1 MIEATIL
8 HRKLDEVRE
17 HLREC
22 LRRRLAARL
31 FLIFGLAAGGLALCV
46 PLLGREVRLF
56 APALLVL
63 FALSALILN
72 LWIKRR
78 RWSDIEVARMI
89 ERRHPDLNALLLTA
103 IEHLEPGA
111 ELPEFFQKRLLAEA
125 ASKGAVQ
132 AWPTT
137 VTSRAMRRATTGF
150 VLAALLCASAW
161 VWLLSIMPRSFAP
174 EIAAL
179 EKVVPVEKEPEPDPK
194 IEITVSPGDTEIEQ
208 GSRLIV
214 EAKMQPAVP
223 ESATLILTDLEG
235 KELDR
240 VPMRLTV
247 DGDTFGGLL
256 TRVKQDALYR
266 VEAGEAVS
274 KTHKITTFVYP
285 ALVRADVKITP
296 PAYSGLPA
304 KEIKNT
310 MKATVL
316 EGGEIEFTLTVNKPV
331 KDAELFG
338 QDKTVLALKPKAN
351 EPTVLTA
358 VMKPEKSQKWRLHL
372 VDEQERANKNPPWF
386 TVTVQTNQLAKIEV
400 VFPKRDIQV
409 SAIQE
414 LPVEA
419 KVSDD
424 IGVTRSGVSF
434 SISGDQKDVLFQ
446 HGTTAPAKKQEVKA
460 LLTLE
465 NENAEPRQLVSYF
478 FWAEDQGPRGE
489 VRRAMSDMFF
499 ADVRHFEDIFREREA
514 PPSMPGEPGQQSQ
527 SDKLLELQ
535 KQVVNATWRVIRDTN
550 AGKSMDAAAPDV
562 DVVHQSQGITLD
574 KTKEAMEEAED
585 AEVKLALTEAW
596 KSMKDS
602 LDPLQQAAEEKK
614 RTALNQALGFEQ
626 SALEWL
632 HRASSR
638 EHLIM
643 RQNQPRQ
650 PGQGQRPNENQLS
663 SLELKQE
670 EQRYEEEKMA
680 AEEQSAEQQEN
691 LQVLNRL
698 KELARRQEA
707 LAEKMKELENQIA
720 QAKTE
725 EEREELEN
733 QLKRL
738 QQEQEQ
744 LLSDL
749 DDLKERME
757 KPENASSMAEA
768 REQLD
773 QVREQVMD
781 SSEKLR
787 EQQLADAANSATRAQ
802 RELEQMQE
810 DFKQKTAKR
819 FGEEMRQLR
828 QQAKEVAEQ
837 QQQISEALE
846 NQKTPNPGESA
857 STLEKMLDGSQV
869 ARKIEEQSGKVSEL
883 LENMRRISEQAE
895 GNNPLLHRRLYE
907 SVRDAQTSGLEENL
921 EEARLQSRYGQR
933 AEAQDAERKAATSVE
948 KLQQGVEK
956 AAESVLGSETDALRM
971 ARSELDKLIKEAES
985 EAGQAAGASDSPP
998 QAQDASAPQQTAQ
1011 AGQKPGE
1018 MEGGEKSETGSA
1030 IGTDAPPSQTAQ
1042 RGDEP
1047 DPKGQVRGPGQPS
1060 EDGEEK
1066 QPGRGQQTAQA
1077 GQQPGEQSEGQ
1088 GQQPGGERPASKGE
1102 PKSAQAGSQPGDENQ
1117 PGQQGQG
1124 QQSGQTAQGQPS
1136 QGGQPSQTAQSSQSE
1151 SSQPGQSG
1159 QNRPTQ
1165 QPRQTTQAGSEQNRA
1180 GGGGGGGDRGGF
1192 FFEEAEEQPRQGPI
1206 TGEDYDRWSDRLRNV
1221 EEMLS
1226 QPELR
1231 NEAAR
1236 VLDNARAMRIDHER
1250 NDAPPQVDHLAMR
1263 IIEPLV
1269 ELRDRVAEELA
1280 KRETGNNTVPVDRD
1294 PVPPAFRDLVRRY
1307 YKELGGGE

>member
-8 HRKLDEVRE
+8 QRKLDEVRE

-22 LRRRLAARL
+22 LRRRVMARML
-31 FLIFGLAAGGLALCV
+31 LVYGVIAVALV
-46 PLLGREVRLF
+46 F
-56 APALLVL
+56 AVPALGPDGRFLAPLVML
-63 FALSALILN
+63 AMALTFFTLN
-72 LWIKRR
+72 FWVKRR
-78 RWSDIEVARMI
+78 RWPDIEVARMI
-89 ERRHPDLNALLLTA
+89 EHRHPDLNALLLTA
-103 IEHLEPGA
+103 IEHLEPGT

-132 AWPTT
+132 AWPAT
-137 VTSRAMRRATTGF
+137 VTSRSMRRATAGF
-150 VLAALLCASAW
+150 VLAALVCASAW
-161 VWLLSIMPRSFAP
+161 VWLLAMLPRSIFP
-174 EIAAL
+174 ELAAV
-179 EKVVPVEKEPEPDPK
+179 EKVVPIEKEPQPDPK
-194 IEITVSPGDTEIEQ
+194 IEIIVSPGDTEIEL

-214 EAKMQPAVP
+214 EAKMQPVVP
-223 ESATLILTDLEG
+223 DGATLILTDLEG
-235 KELDR
+235 GELDR

-247 DGDTFGGLL
+247 DGDTFGGML

-316 EGGEIEFTLTVNKPV
+316 EGGGIEFTLTVNKPI

-338 QDKTVLALKPKAN
+338 QDKTVLPLKAKAG

-434 SISGDQKDVLFQ
+434 SIAGDSKEVLFE
-446 HGTTAPAKKQEVKA
+446 HGTTAPAKKQEVKT
-460 LLTLE
+460 LLSLE

-550 AGKSMDAAAPDV
+550 AGKSMDAAALDV
-562 DVVHQSQGITLD
+562 DVVHESQGITLD
-574 KTKEAMEEAED
+574 KTKEAMEETED

-596 KSMKDS
+596 KSMKDA

-680 AEEQSAEQQEN
+680 AEERSAEQQEN

-781 SSEKLR
+781 SAEKLR

-828 QQAKEVAEQ
+828 QQAREVAEQ
-837 QQQISEALE
+837 QKQISEALE
-846 NQKTPNPGESA
+846 NQKTPDPGQST

-933 AEAQDAERKAATSVE
+933 AEAQDAERKAASAVE
-948 KLQQGVEK
+948 KLQQGVDK

-971 ARSELDKLIKEAES
+971 ARAELDKLIQEAEG

-998 QAQDASAPQQTAQ
+998 QAQNASAPQQTAQ

-1018 MEGGEKSETGSA
+1018 MEGGEKSGTESA
-1030 IGTDAPPSQTAQ
+1030 TGTDAPPSQTGA
-1042 RGDEP
+1042 ES
-1047 DPKGQVRGPGQPS
+1047 DPKGQARGPGQPS

-1066 QPGRGQQTAQA
+1066 QPGRGQQTAQS

-1117 PGQQGQG
+1117 PGQ
-1124 QQSGQTAQGQPS
+1124 TAQGQPS
-1136 QGGQPSQTAQSSQSE
+1136 QGGQPGQTAQSGQSE

-1159 QNRPTQ
+1159 QNRSTSPPQ
-1165 QPRQTTQAGSEQNRA
+1165 QLRQTTQAGAETNRA
-1180 GGGGGGGDRGGF
+1180 GGGGGGADRGGF
-1192 FFEEAEEQPRQGPI
+1192 FFEEAGEQPRQGPI
-1206 TGEDYDRWSDRLRNV
+1206 TGEGYDRWSDRLRNV
-1221 EEMLS
+1221 EELLS

-1236 VLDNARAMRIDHER
+1236 VLDDARAMRIEHER

-1269 ELRDRVAEELA
+1269 ELRDRVAEEIA
-1280 KRETGNNTVPVDRD
+1280 KREAGNNTVPVDRD

-1307 YKELGGGE
+1307 YKELGGGQ

>member
-8 HRKLDEVRE
+8 QRKLDEVRE

-22 LRRRLAARL
+22 LRRRVMARML
-31 FLIFGLAAGGLALCV
+31 LVYGVIAVALV
-46 PLLGREVRLF
+46 F
-56 APALLVL
+56 AVPALGPDGRFLAPLVML
-63 FALSALILN
+63 GMALTFFTLN
-72 LWIKRR
+72 FWVKRR

-111 ELPEFFQKRLLAEA
+111 ELSEFFQKRLLAEA

-132 AWPTT
+132 AWPAT
-137 VTSRAMRRATTGF
+137 VTSRSMRGATAGF
-150 VLAALLCASAW
+150 VVSALLCASAW
-161 VWLLSIMPRSFAP
+161 VWLLALLPRSFSP
-174 EIAAL
+174 EIAAV
-179 EKVVPVEKEPEPDPK
+179 EKVGPIEKEPEPDPK
-194 IEITVSPGDTEIEQ
+194 IEITVSPGDTEIEL

-214 EAKMQPAVP
+214 EAKMQPVVP
-223 ESATLILTDLEG
+223 DSATLILTDLEG
-235 KELDR
+235 AELDR

-247 DGDTFGGLL
+247 DGDAFGGLL

-316 EGGEIEFTLTVNKPV
+316 EGGEIEFTVTVNKPV

-338 QDKTVLALKPKAN
+338 QDKTVLPLKAKAG

-434 SISGDQKDVLFQ
+434 SIAGDHKEVLFQ
-446 HGTTAPAKKQEVKA
+446 HATTAPAKKQDVKT

-465 NENAEPRQLVSYF
+465 NENAAPRQLVSYF
-478 FWAEDQGPRGE
+478 FWAEDQGPQGE

-527 SDKLLELQ
+527 SDKLLDLQ

-562 DVVHQSQGITLD
+562 DVVHESQGITLD

-596 KSMKDS
+596 KSMKDA

-757 KPENASSMAEA
+757 KPENASNMAEA

-781 SSEKLR
+781 SAEKLR

-810 DFKQKTAKR
+810 DFKQKTARR
-819 FGEEMRQLR
+819 FTEEMRQLR
-828 QQAKEVAEQ
+828 QQAREVAEQ
-837 QQQISEALE
+837 QKQISESLE
-846 NQKTPNPGESA
+846 NQKTPDPGQST

-869 ARKIEEQSGKVSEL
+869 ARKIEEQSGKVGEL

-933 AEAQDAERKAATSVE
+933 AGAQDAERKAAAAVE
-948 KLQQGVEK
+948 KLQQGVDK

-985 EAGQAAGASDSPP
+985 EAGQAGRTDPSD
-998 QAQDASAPQQTAQ
+998 QTDQTAQ
-1011 AGQKPGE
+1011 RGQSGE
-1018 MEGGEKSETGSA
+1018 EDQPQGQRGQGSQ
-1030 IGTDAPPSQTAQ
+1030 PSQTAQ
-1042 RGDEP
+1042 S
-1047 DPKGQVRGPGQPS
+1047 GQP
-1060 EDGEEK
+1060 GEEG
-1066 QPGRGQQTAQA
+1066 QPQGQRGQGVQPSQTAQS
-1077 GQQPGEQSEGQ
+1077 GQPGEEGQ
-1088 GQQPGGERPASKGE
+1088 P
-1102 PKSAQAGSQPGDENQ
+1102 
-1117 PGQQGQG
+1117 QGQRG
-1124 QQSGQTAQGQPS
+1124 QSGQS
-1136 QGGQPSQTAQSSQSE
+1136 GQPSQTAQGGQGTQSGPGQE
-1151 SSQPGQSG
+1151 PGQSDAAG
-1159 QNRPTQ
+1159 QRGAAGPS
-1165 QPRQTTQAGSEQNRA
+1165 RQTAQSGSERNRA
-1180 GGGGGGGDRGGF
+1180 GGGGGGGDRGGPL
-1192 FFEEAEEQPRQGPI
+1192 FFEEADEQPRQGPI
-1206 TGEDYDRWSDRLRNV
+1206 TGEGYDRWSDRLRNV
-1221 EEMLS
+1221 EELLS

-1269 ELRDRVAEELA
+1269 ELRDRVAEELSR
-1280 KRETGNNTVPVDRD
+1280 REAGNNTVPVDRD

-1307 YKELGGGE
+1307 YKELGSGE

>member
-31 FLIFGLAAGGLALCV
+31 FLFFGLAAGGLTLCI

-63 FALSALILN
+63 FSFSALILN

-78 RWSDIEVARMI
+78 RWSDLEVARMI
-89 ERRHPDLNALLLTA
+89 EQRHPDLNALLITA
-103 IEHLEPGA
+103 VEHLEPGA
-111 ELPEFFQKRLLAEA
+111 ELPEFFQKRLLTEA

-137 VTSRAMRRATTGF
+137 VTSRALRRATVAF

-161 VWLLSIMPRSFAP
+161 VWLLALLPRSFTP
-174 EIAAL
+174 EMAVSEKAL
-179 EKVVPVEKEPEPDPK
+179 PVEKMPESAPK

-214 EAKMQPAVP
+214 EAKMQPVVP
-223 ESATLILTDLEG
+223 DSATLILSDLEG

-247 DGDTFGGLL
+247 DGDAFGGLL

-274 KTHKITTFVYP
+274 KTHKISTFVYP

-338 QDKTVLALKPKAN
+338 QDKTSLPFKPKAG

-424 IGVTRSGVSF
+424 IGVTRSGVLF
-434 SISGDQKDVLFQ
+434 SIAGDSKEVLFQ
-446 HGTTAPAKKQEVKA
+446 HGVTAPAKKQDVKT

-478 FWAEDQGPRGE
+478 FWAEDQGPQGE

-514 PPSMPGEPGQQSQ
+514 PPSMPGEPGQQAQ
-527 SDKLLELQ
+527 SDKLLDLQ

-562 DVVHQSQGITLD
+562 DVVRESQGITLD

-596 KSMKDS
+596 KSMKDA
-602 LDPLQQAAEEKK
+602 LDPLQQAAGEKK

-757 KPENASSMAEA
+757 KPENASNMAEA

-781 SSEKLR
+781 SAEKLR

-810 DFKQKTAKR
+810 DFKQKTAQR
-819 FGEEMRQLR
+819 FSEEMKQLR
-828 QQAKEVAEQ
+828 QQAREVAEQ
-837 QQQISEALE
+837 QKQISEALE
-846 NQKTPNPGESA
+846 NQKTPDPGQSTSA
-857 STLEKMLDGSQV
+857 LEKMLDGSQV
-869 ARKIEEQSGKVSEL
+869 ARKIEEQSGKVNEL

-933 AEAQDAERKAATSVE
+933 AEAQDAERKAAAAVE
-948 KLQQGVEK
+948 KLQQGVDK

-985 EAGQAAGASDSPP
+985 EAGQAAGASENP
-998 QAQDASAPQQTAQ
+998 QGVPGSDAAAERQTAQ
-1011 AGQKPGE
+1011 AGKKPGE
-1018 MEGGEKSETGSA
+1018 MEGGEKS
-1030 IGTDAPPSQTAQ
+1030 GTDAPPSQTGA
-1042 RGDEP
+1042 ES
-1047 DPKGQVRGPGQPS
+1047 DPKGQARGPGQPS

-1077 GQQPGEQSEGQ
+1077 GQQPGKESEGQ
-1088 GQQPGGERPASKGE
+1088 GSQPGGQRASPKGEPQTAQAGGQTGEENTPGQQPGE
-1102 PKSAQAGSQPGDENQ
+1102 GSQPGEE
-1117 PGQQGQG
+1117 GRQQGQG
-1124 QQSGQTAQGQPS
+1124 GRQPGQTAQSG
-1136 QGGQPSQTAQSSQSE
+1136 QSE
-1151 SSQPGQSG
+1151 PSSQPGQSG
-1159 QNRPTQ
+1159 QPGQARQ
-1165 QPRQTTQAGSEQNRA
+1165 SGQPRPNTQAGTETNRA
-1180 GGGGGGGDRGGF
+1180 GSTGGGGREGGLL
-1192 FFEEAEEQPRQGPI
+1192 FFEEADEQPRQGPI
-1206 TGEDYDRWSDRLRNV
+1206 TGEGYDRWSDRLRNV

-1236 VLDNARAMRIDHER
+1236 VLDDARAMRIEHER

-1280 KRETGNNTVPVDRD
+1280 KREAGNNTVPVDRD